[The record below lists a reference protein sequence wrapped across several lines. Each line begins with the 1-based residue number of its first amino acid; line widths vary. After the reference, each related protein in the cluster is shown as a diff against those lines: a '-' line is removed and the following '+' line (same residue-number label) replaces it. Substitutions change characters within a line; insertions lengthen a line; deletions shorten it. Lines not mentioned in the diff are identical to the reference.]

1 MTECYSPLPTPAPL
15 PLFPCPPFPCPG
27 LPAQGSADTFRGTAA
42 GGGPVRQ
49 SSLVEEGG
57 KVPTPHL
64 GVDSTPSGVVY
75 VFHRTE
81 EVWHGDLAYQICAC
95 MCSRRVHVECRA

>member
-1 MTECYSPLPTPAPL
+1 MHGIPTLPTPAPFSL
-15 PLFPCPPFPCPG
+15 PMSPFPCPG
-27 LPAQGSADTFRGTAA
+27 LLAQGSADTFRGTAA

-81 EVWHGDLAYQICAC
+81 EVRQGGLAYLICVC
-95 MCSRRVHVECRA
+95 VCSGGVHVACRA